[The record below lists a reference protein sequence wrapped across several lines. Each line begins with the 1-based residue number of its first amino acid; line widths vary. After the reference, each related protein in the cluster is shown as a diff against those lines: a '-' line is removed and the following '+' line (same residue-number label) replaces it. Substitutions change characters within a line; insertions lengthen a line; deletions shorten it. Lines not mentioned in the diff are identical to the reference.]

1 MGANAKIIELRA
13 LLAGKFP
20 APATRLGARLSTGV
34 PPVDEL
40 LEGGW
45 PAGRITEVVSSGLS
59 SGSGLLLSAA
69 LLSLSRARQNLAL
82 IDGAD
87 SFDPEP
93 FGQAILRHLLWVR
106 CESAAQS
113 LKAADLLLRDGNLP
127 LVMMDLRRC
136 PAVSLRKI
144 PSSTWY
150 RFQRIAE
157 QGTTAFVVFT
167 LQPLVTSAAIR
178 LRTDAGFSLHSIE
191 ETHDQL
197 LSRVRCELVRM
208 QPVAAPRHEEVG

>member
-13 LLAGKFP
+13 LLADKFP
-20 APATRLGARLSTGV
+20 APAPKPGARLSTGV
-34 PPVDEL
+34 PHVDEL

-45 PAGRITEVVSSGLS
+45 PAGRISEVFSSGLS
-59 SGSGLLLSAA
+59 SGSGLLLTAA
-69 LLSLSRARQNLAL
+69 LFSLSRARQNLAL

-93 FGQAILRHLLWVR
+93 LGQAILRHLLWVR
-106 CESAAQS
+106 CELAAQS

-136 PAVSLRKI
+136 PALSLRKI

-157 QGTTAFVVFT
+157 QGTTALVVFT
-167 LQPLVTSAAIR
+167 PRPLVNSAAIR
-178 LRTDAGFSLHSIE
+178 VRTDAGFSLHSIE
-191 ETHDQL
+191 ETHDEL
-197 LSRVRCELVRM
+197 LTRLRCELVRV
-208 QPVAAPRHEEVG
+208 QPVAGPRHEEVG